1 MPTKAGTM
9 RSCNRREGNHM
20 SASCEHLTDFT
31 SGQMMSSE
39 ATHRMSIAVS
49 SMLVAGGLVAAVSG
63 RPSVHE
69 PETHTEK

>member
-1 MPTKAGTM
+1 
-9 RSCNRREGNHM
+9 M
-20 SASCEHLTDFT
+20 SASCQQFNSIPCFDEKKSSRHPV
-31 SGQMMSSE
+31 QMMSSE

-49 SMLVAGGLVAAVSG
+49 SVLIAGGLVAAVSG